1 MEPSTQTRL
10 LTMTEQIPAQ
20 RAPTSTPNAASLKDA
35 VKPMT
40 YIRTSREAGGKRIKR
55 FAIAASFAFESKTW
69 SAETRLRLNPTAT
82 VAITTTAAAVANNN
96 NNNNHIIDHD
106 HDDLLVLTSARGRK
120 ASFWYRLP
128 PRFWRGG
135 GGYLAPHRSR
145 SSAECCS
152 KQYRDESQ
160 SIGGGYYCPKRF
172 ETLDKTRTV
181 PQCTVSVSLL
191 PPEDCTPDGAA
202 NTVLLRGRT
211 MVHWNGRFQQ
221 QNWWRLPAVGEV
233 DEVVVDVPLLV
244 PVGAQPREPLL
255 VYERF

>member
-20 RAPTSTPNAASLKDA
+20 RAPTSTPDAASLKDA

-40 YIRTSREAGGKRIKR
+40 YIRTSREAGGIRIKR

-69 SAETRLRLNPTAT
+69 SAETSFRSNSTAT
-82 VAITTTAAAVANNN
+82 VAITITAAAVANNN
-96 NNNNHIIDHD
+96 NNHHIVDHD
-106 HDDLLVLTSARGRK
+106 HDDALVLTAARGRK

-135 GGYLAPHRSR
+135 GGYLAPHLSR

-160 SIGGGYYCPKRF
+160 SIAGGYYCPKRF
-172 ETLDKTRTV
+172 EAL
-181 PQCTVSVSLL
+181 
-191 PPEDCTPDGAA
+191 
-202 NTVLLRGRT
+202 GR
-211 MVHWNGRFQQ
+211 
-221 QNWWRLPAVGEV
+221 
-233 DEVVVDVPLLV
+233 
-244 PVGAQPREPLL
+244 
-255 VYERF
+255 